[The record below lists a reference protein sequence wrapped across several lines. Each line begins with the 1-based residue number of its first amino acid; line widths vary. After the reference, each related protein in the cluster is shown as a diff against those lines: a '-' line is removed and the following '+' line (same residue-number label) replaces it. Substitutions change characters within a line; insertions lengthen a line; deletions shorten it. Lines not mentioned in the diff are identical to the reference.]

1 VDERDSDGAK
11 TADADVTTLGVAV
24 ESITTAGDRT
34 AEAEDNTA
42 GRAVTAGTEAG
53 RAVRTPSCDG
63 VWVLST
69 APVPG
74 RPA

>member
-1 VDERDSDGAK
+1 MVVEIDSDGAK

-63 VWVLST
+63 VWVRSLG
-69 APVPG
+69 PD